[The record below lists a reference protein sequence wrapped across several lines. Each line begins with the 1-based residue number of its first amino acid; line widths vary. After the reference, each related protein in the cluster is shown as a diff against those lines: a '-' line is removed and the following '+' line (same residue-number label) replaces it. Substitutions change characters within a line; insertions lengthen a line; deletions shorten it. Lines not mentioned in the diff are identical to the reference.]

1 MSVKLTG
8 EHSGRKGWGELA
20 MLPAMCADWGMAD
33 SAGKHD
39 FRESGAVGSHVRA
52 ASAQNQRR
60 LARDFAQRLGVFD
73 SALDNLF
80 GPQGPWTP
88 EEEILP

>member
-1 MSVKLTG
+1 MFG
-8 EHSGRKGWGELA
+8 PRPP
-20 MLPAMCADWGMAD
+20 PAPRPA
-33 SAGKHD
+33 SP
-39 FRESGAVGSHVRA
+39 AVGRS